1 MRYEDV
7 REQYPFS
14 TIKAIKKEQVE
25 KYLKMGYILVSDFI
39 IDIWGSDFEYCYMV
53 Y

>member
-1 MRYEDV
+1 MSYEEV
-7 REQYPFS
+7 REQYSFS

-39 IDIWGSDFEYCYMV
+39 IDIWGLDLEHCYMV

>member
-1 MRYEDV
+1 MRYKEV

-14 TIKAIKKEQVE
+14 TIKAIKRDQVE
-25 KYLKMGYILVSDFI
+25 KYLKMGYTLVSDFI
-39 IDIWGSDFEYCYMV
+39 IDNWGFDFEHCYMV

>member
-1 MRYEDV
+1 MSYEEV

-25 KYLKMGYILVSDFI
+25 KYLQMGYTLVSDFI
-39 IDIWGSDFEYCYMV
+39 IDNWGLDLEHCYMV